1 MIKRI
6 DNLPECFSDSLC
18 YSRIKAYYNTYN
30 KTLGAEMYVQLG
42 DDEITAFLGRTGAGF
57 SLCANKNADFGELC
71 DFFSFLSTEVFCEEW
86 VKELLDAKS
95 AKTVSVYEFCG
106 DAQDFI
112 GRNGKISEV
121 YNALSFGT
129 DGAIELPTF
138 EEFYPDLCARVN
150 HNSAEYY
157 VTDNAAAVIGF
168 MTDKFSMITGVA
180 TKKDERAKGEGRK
193 ALLSV
198 CSKAL
203 EKYPNT
209 KIVAAA
215 EDAAAAFYKK
225 CGFSH
230 FKNYA
235 ILNF

>member
-18 YSRIKAYYNTYN
+18 YSRIEAYYNTYN

-42 DDEITAFLGRTGAGF
+42 GDEITAFLGRTGAGF
-57 SLCANKNADFGELC
+57 SLCANKNADFSELSN
-71 DFFSFLSTEVFCEEW
+71 FFSFLSTEVFCEEW

-95 AKTVSVYEFCG
+95 AKTILVYELCCKVDNKPFSNGKLSSVYE
-106 DAQDFI
+106 
-112 GRNGKISEV
+112 V
-121 YNALSFGT
+121 LSFGT

-180 TKKDERAKGEGRK
+180 TKKDSRAKGEGRK

-215 EDAAAAFYKK
+215 GDAAAPFYKK
-225 CGFSH
+225 CGFSY